1 MLFWEREQP
10 ENTKMKRLKTN
21 LMAAAIAVGL
31 IAFLGCDA
39 VKEDPDAV
47 KNAAEE
53 EVDDSDAEKP
63 EIDMKKEPKIAAKKD
78 KGPDDDVPPDEN
90 PPDEE

>member
-1 MLFWEREQP
+1 
-10 ENTKMKRLKTN
+10 MKRLETR

-39 VKEDPDAV
+39 VKEDPDAA

-63 EIDMKKEPKIAAKKD
+63 LDIDTSKEPKITAKCTNNAAAS
-78 KGPDDDVPPDEN
+78 VVEN
-90 PPDEE
+90 GTRIQYFYV

>member
-1 MLFWEREQP
+1 
-10 ENTKMKRLKTN
+10 MKRLKTN

-39 VKEDPDAV
+39 VKEDPDAA

-53 EVDDSDAEKP
+53 EVDDSDAENP
-63 EIDMKKEPKIAAKKD
+63 EIDMKKEPKITAKKK

>member
-1 MLFWEREQP
+1 
-10 ENTKMKRLKTN
+10 MKRLETR
-21 LMAAAIAVGL
+21 LMAAAIAVGF

-39 VKEDPDAV
+39 VKEDPDAA

-63 EIDMKKEPKIAAKKD
+63 LDIDTSKEPKITAKK
-78 KGPDDDVPPDEN
+78 KKGGPDDEVPPDE
-90 PPDEE
+90 D